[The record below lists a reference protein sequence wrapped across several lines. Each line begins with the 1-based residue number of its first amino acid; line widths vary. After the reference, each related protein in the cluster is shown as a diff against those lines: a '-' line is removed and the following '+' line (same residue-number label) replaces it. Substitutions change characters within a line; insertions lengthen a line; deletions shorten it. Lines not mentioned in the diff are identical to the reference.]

1 MKIVTPGERHSDA
14 IMRRFAADS
23 LGISEFDEPE
33 LEKTA
38 AKDCCEKCSEGETCV
53 NCECHKKEASV
64 DKKANAC
71 PECGGHM
78 QVTGSMERCA
88 CGYAQ
93 ASTIAKAAKAA
104 KDTSVGEYYRK
115 IFPDDYAKQLSADKE
130 VTPPAGKKVEYGS
143 KPVDSKVGGRVY
155 LRTVVAEGDY
165 KDCEVPDSHPESGA
179 SAGSG
184 ATDTP
189 DPKWQSGDS
198 ANSVSGPEKAD
209 SHGVGG
215 KPKDAGDVETPDV
228 KSAGKARKDCSDCQ
242 EIKKAC
248 YKHRKAVSAESESL
262 DLSTEHTNSVSGPE
276 KSKSHGAGTA
286 EPSSVSAPDLKN
298 ANRLIPRST
307 IAKFCPECAVE
318 MERRGI
324 KAVKASFIA
333 KQIAE
338 RAEARG
344 FLQKGRSKSARS

>member
-1 MKIVTPGERHSDA
+1 MKIGTPGERHSDA
-14 IMRRFAADS
+14 IMRRFAAS
-23 LGISEFDEPE
+23 TLGIDEFDAPE
-33 LEKTA
+33 MEKTA
-38 AKDCCEKCSEGETCV
+38 AKDCCDKCSEGETCV

-64 DKKANAC
+64 EKNASAC
-71 PECGGHM
+71 PECGGGM
-78 QVTGSMERCA
+78 QVTGNMERCA

-93 ASTIAKAAKAA
+93 ASTLAKAGKAA

-115 IFPDDYAKQLSADKE
+115 IFPDDYAKQLSAEGE

-155 LRTVVAEGDY
+155 LRNIVAEGDY

-209 SHGVGG
+209 SHGVGSS
-215 KPKDAGDVETPDV
+215 PKESGDVETPDV
-228 KSAGKARKDCSDCQ
+228 KSARR
-242 EIKKAC
+242 
-248 YKHRKAVSAESESL
+248 RKAVSAESESL
-262 DLSTEHTNSVSGPE
+262 DLSDGANSVSGPE
-276 KSKSHGAGTA
+276 KAKSHGAGTA

-344 FLQKGRSKSARS
+344 FLQQR